1 MTSLAIQPTVTQQV
15 RAFLEEQAV
24 DIEPW
29 SGLDET
35 YGELYALLNQRKDDP
50 AFWPQLSRLLDG
62 VMHSAMDPGSPD
74 RLSAPQAELM
84 ATWDVEALIGDLRAA
99 LPGGA
104 VTRDPTTIQHFASR
118 LSSAVMG
125 GFLLLGLAAASG
137 CSDDAETPAKDAAA
151 RVDAPAD
158 LNPPAPDAFVF
169 PDQGAW
175 FAKCNLAQS
184 SVLYGAIDKSTISE
198 SSKAE
203 LCGCFESLNK
213 SWADGL
219 TSLFQTGTAK
229 EIADA
234 LTHMVTCCA
243 GKKSDLNSD
252 FDTVKSAFLKNQ
264 LCKGVPIYKGVSFPR
279 A

>member
-1 MTSLAIQPTVTQQV
+1 MTSLAIEPTVTQQV
-15 RAFLEEQAV
+15 RSFLEEQAV

-35 YGELYALLNQRKDDP
+35 YGELYALLNQRKEDP

-62 VMHSAMDPGSPD
+62 ILHSAMAPGSPD

-84 ATWDVEALIGDLRAA
+84 ASWDVDALITDLRAA
-99 LPGGA
+99 LPGGT
-104 VTRDPTTIQHFASR
+104 VTRDPTAIQQFASR

-137 CSDDAETPAKDAAA
+137 CSDDTDAPAKDAATK
-151 RVDAPAD
+151 VDSAADMKTPASD
-158 LNPPAPDAFVF
+158 NFLF
-169 PDQGAW
+169 PDQGPW

-184 SVLYGAIDKSTISE
+184 SVLYGAIDKSTLHNAD
-198 SSKAE
+198 KAN
-203 LCGCFESLNK
+203 LCGCFETLNK

-234 LTHMVTCCA
+234 LTHMVTCCS

-252 FDTVKSAFLKNQ
+252 FNAVKSSFLKSQ

-279 A
+279 E